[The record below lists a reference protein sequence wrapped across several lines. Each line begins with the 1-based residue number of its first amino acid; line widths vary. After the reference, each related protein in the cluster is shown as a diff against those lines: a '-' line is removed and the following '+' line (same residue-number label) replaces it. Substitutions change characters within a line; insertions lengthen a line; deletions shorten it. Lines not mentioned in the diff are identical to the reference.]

1 LTPQNKSSRNHYSFE
16 PTPEQRRT
24 VEMLSAMGVPQEKIC
39 LLILSKRGKPIDLK
53 TLRKY
58 FRLELDTGSTK
69 ANQAV
74 AGALYKKAID
84 PDGGSPSVT
93 AAIFWLKTRARWSE
107 KTEVELSGSVDGIRK
122 IERIIIDPENSDAP
136 EIPAPSGEE
145 AI

>member
-1 LTPQNKSSRNHYSFE
+1 MIPQDKPSKKHYSFE

-24 VEMLSAMGVPQEKIC
+24 VEMLSAMGIPQEKIC
-39 LLILSKRGKPIDLK
+39 LLILSKMGKPIDLK

-58 FRLELDTGSTK
+58 FRTELDTGSTK

-122 IERIIIDPENSDAP
+122 IERIIIDPENSDAT

-145 AI
+145 EI